1 MASRN
6 GTDMRGDST
15 GQWVSM
21 ASPEQ
26 LEAVARA
33 IIDENPYMTLG
44 TADQSGVPWV
54 SPVWYAPSGYREFF
68 WVSSPDAQHSRN
80 VAVRAQIAI
89 VIFDSR
95 APVGSGQG
103 VYMPAIAEELAGA
116 ELDQG
121 IQIFSRRSELQGQR
135 AWSRDDVQPPA
146 RHRLYRATASE
157 HFVLDAGDRR
167 IPVDL
172 E

>member
-1 MASRN
+1 M
-6 GTDMRGDST
+6 T
-15 GQWVSM
+15 
-21 ASPEQ
+21 SPEQ

-33 IIDENPYMTLG
+33 IIDENRYMTLG
-44 TADQSGVPWV
+44 TADESGVPWV
-54 SPVWYAPSGYREFF
+54 SPVWYAPAGYREFF
-68 WVSSPDAQHSRN
+68 WVSYPDARHSRN
-80 VAVRAQIAI
+80 ITARPQIAI

-103 VYMPAIAEELAGA
+103 VYMPAIAEELTGA
-116 ELDQG
+116 VLDQG
-121 IQIFSRRSELQGQR
+121 IPIFSRRSELQGQR

-146 RHRLYRATASE
+146 RLRLYRATTSE

>member
-1 MASRN
+1 
-6 GTDMRGDST
+6 
-15 GQWVSM
+15 M

-33 IIDENPYMTLG
+33 IIDENSYMTLG
-44 TADQSGVPWV
+44 TADESGVPWV

-68 WVSSPDAQHSRN
+68 WVSSPHAQHSRN

-103 VYMPAIAEELAGA
+103 VYMPAIAEELAGT

-121 IQIFSRRSELQGQR
+121 IQIFSRRSVLQGQR
-135 AWSRDDVQPPA
+135 EWSRVDVQPA
-146 RHRLYRATASE
+146 GRHRLYRATASE
-157 HFVLDAGDRR
+157 HFVLDTGDRR